1 MTTSESTTAIAT
13 ATDKPLLR
21 GVLHQVAA
29 VVALVA
35 GVALTATSPSFKG
48 ALSAALFTVSL
59 VTLFTV
65 SATYHRITWS
75 PKARAIMRRADHA
88 SIFVL
93 IAGTYTPIAIA
104 ALPEQTG
111 RQILVVVW
119 VGALIGVLQSLLWIQ
134 APKAVAPII
143 AVALGWVVVVYWDE
157 ATSALLSME
166 LGCVFAGGVA
176 YTIGAIAY
184 AVKKPAMWPKVFG
197 YHEFFHASTLVGAT
211 LHFIAIASMIGRSV
225 D

>member
-1 MTTSESTTAIAT
+1 MTTSESTSASVTE
-13 ATDKPLLR
+13 KPLLR
-21 GVLHQVAA
+21 GVLHQAAA

-104 ALPEQTG
+104 ALPEATG

-184 AVKKPAMWPKVFG
+184 AVKKPALWPKVFG